1 MKNTRIGVLILLM
14 VLIGS
19 CATLAVATPI
29 TNLGEIDYYNTQNN
43 FIVNDTIPGNVNLT
57 FVYSEMNE
65 SLLIYEKVWYG
76 DNMTTYKFT
85 TSKTYVDWWFTP
97 GIRYFVYQDIGTN
110 ELYSVGV
117 NYTNID
123 IPENPYE
130 ERHQQIVENYTL
142 IMNNYNLTNATLAN
156 ITLQF
161 NELNDHYI
169 QIWQMLNITQM
180 AYLDTSKNLTKIE
193 TEFDELEEKYNRT
206 ETMWLSA
213 VVNASDYKLDYD
225 DLSEDYNQ
233 LKKDKDDM
241 SGAMP
246 WYIIIAIIGTF
257 LFTYIYAHRKTIF
270 GPPFKQETTDEIT
283 IGYGKIHSAI
293 DKHILSWFKKEPE
306 TDEGGIEEVI
316 KEEFTDNEKQ
326 KIEKSLEDAK
336 EGRVTP
342 LHMLE
347 ETLDTSAKELT
358 HDEILDIMHK
368 KIDANNREM
377 NTKIDMSIKEVNE
390 KIDNII
396 KDKGK

>member
-1 MKNTRIGVLILLM
+1 MLLM

-29 TNLGEIDYYNTQNN
+29 TTLGEIDYYNTQNN

-65 SLLIYEKVWYG
+65 SLLIHEKVWYN

-97 GIRYFVYQDIGTN
+97 GIRYFVYQDIDTN

-123 IPENPYE
+123 ILENPYE

-142 IMNNYNLTNATLAN
+142 IMNNYNLTNELLTN
-156 ITLQF
+156 ISIQF
-161 NELNDHYI
+161 NELNDTYNQKMQLFDI
-169 QIWQMLNITQM
+169 ISTENQNL
-180 AYLDTSKNLTKIE
+180 SENLTALEIDFKKL
-193 TEFDELEEKYNRT
+193 DEDYNRT

-213 VVNASDYKLDYD
+213 VVNASGYKLDYD
-225 DLSEDYNQ
+225 DLSEDYTL
-233 LKKDKDDM
+233 LKKDKDDL
-241 SGAMP
+241 SGVIP
-246 WYIIIAIIGTF
+246 WYIIIAIVGTF
-257 LFTYIYAHRKTIF
+257 LFTYIYIKRKTIF
-270 GPPFKQETTDEIT
+270 EHPFKQETTDEIT
-283 IGYGKIHSAI
+283 TGYGKLHSAI
-293 DKHILSWFKKEPE
+293 DKHILSKFKKEPE
-306 TDEGGIEEVI
+306 TDKGGIEEVTN
-316 KEEFTDNEKQ
+316 EEFTGNEKQ
-326 KIEKSLEDAK
+326 KIEKSLEDAR

-342 LHMLE
+342 LHMFE
-347 ETLDTSAKELT
+347 ETPNMSAKKLT

-368 KIDANNREM
+368 KIDANNRVM

-390 KIDNII
+390 KIDSII
-396 KDKGK
+396 KGK